1 MSVPL
6 AVALPAMQQKMATQR
21 RRDEE
26 DARWT
31 DVGRTDGWTRFR
43 AFFNRCVAHSFL
55 LSELAGCWMAVCLAW
70 QGTE

>member
-31 DVGRTDGWTRFR
+31 DADGWMDGLASAPSSIAESLIPSFFLSWLDAGWR
-43 AFFNRCVAHSFL
+43 AA
-55 LSELAGCWMAVCLAW
+55 
-70 QGTE
+70 